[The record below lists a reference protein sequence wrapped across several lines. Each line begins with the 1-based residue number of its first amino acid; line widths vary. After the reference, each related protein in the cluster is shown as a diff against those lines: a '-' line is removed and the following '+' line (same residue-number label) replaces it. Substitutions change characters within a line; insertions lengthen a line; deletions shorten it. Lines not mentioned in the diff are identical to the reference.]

1 MQSNVFRKVALE
13 RISSPEQLD
22 QVMRTT
28 APRGWI
34 ALSAAGLLLAA
45 ALAWG
50 VLGVLP
56 DKVIGSGILVKTGG
70 VLEVVAPAGGRVVDV
85 AVQVGEQV
93 REGQVVA
100 WMEQPE
106 LLARV
111 QQARMQLDDL
121 RRRHAQGAANSG
133 AEARIEA
140 QSRAAQK
147 ANLRQSIAALETSLR
162 YLGERVEAQEKLV
175 EQGLITRATLLATQ
189 QQLDQTREKARAS
202 RAELVQLDERTL
214 TTGHQRSVALDTQR
228 QEVQAAEATLA
239 QLERDLEAATQVT
252 SSYTGRVLE
261 VMTQQGKMLG
271 VGEPVVSL
279 DRSGRSVQD
288 LVAVVYVPSVQGKRV
303 RPGMK
308 IEIAPST
315 VRREEYGMMLGTVTF
330 VSDYPA
336 TSRGMM
342 QTLKNDQLVEALSG
356 GGAPYEVHAALTL
369 DPNTASRYRWTS
381 SEGPPVRVHSG
392 TLAAGQVIVET
403 QRPIAKVIPLLR
415 RWTGI

>member
-22 QVMRTT
+22 QVMQTT

-85 AVQVGEQV
+85 AVRVGEQV

-111 QQARMQLDDL
+111 QQARMQLDDH
-121 RRRHAQGAANSG
+121 RRRHAQGTANSG

-140 QSRAAQK
+140 QSLAEQK

-189 QQLDQTREKARAS
+189 QQLDQTREKVRAS

-228 QEVQAAEATLA
+228 QEVQAAAATLA

-356 GGAPYEVHAALTL
+356 GGAPYEVHAALTV